1 MIKLEDLK
9 KEISDSKF
17 ITTFIII
24 FIILYI
30 FVSFIKFLGNL
41 PILIII
47 SGVITYYI
55 NKNKLIDNANII
67 YELSKS
73 KKIK

>member
-17 ITTFIII
+17 MTTFIVV

-41 PILIII
+41 PILIVI

-55 NKNKLIDNANII
+55 NKNKLVDNANII

-73 KKIK
+73 KK

>member
-17 ITTFIII
+17 MTTFIVI

-41 PILIII
+41 PILIVI

-55 NKNKLIDNANII
+55 NKNKLVDNANII

-73 KKIK
+73 KKK

>member
-17 ITTFIII
+17 MTTFIVVFII
-24 FIILYI
+24 FYI

-41 PILIII
+41 PILIVI

-55 NKNKLIDNANII
+55 NKNKLVDNANII

-73 KKIK
+73 KK

>member
-1 MIKLEDLK
+1 MINLEDLK

-17 ITTFIII
+17 ITTFIIV

-30 FVSFIKFLGNL
+30 FVSFINFLGNL

-47 SGVITYYI
+47 SGVITYYM
-55 NKNKLIDNANII
+55 NKNKLVDNANII

-73 KKIK
+73 KK

>member
-17 ITTFIII
+17 ITTFIVV

-41 PILIII
+41 PILIVI

-55 NKNKLIDNANII
+55 NKNKLVDNANII

-73 KKIK
+73 KK

>member
-1 MIKLEDLK
+1 MINLENLK

-17 ITTFIII
+17 ITTFIIV

-30 FVSFIKFLGNL
+30 FVSFINFLGNL

-47 SGVITYYI
+47 SGVITYYM
-55 NKNKLIDNANII
+55 NKNKLVDNANII

-73 KKIK
+73 KK

>member
-17 ITTFIII
+17 ITTFIVV

-55 NKNKLIDNANII
+55 NKNKLVDNANII

-73 KKIK
+73 KK

>member
-9 KEISDSKF
+9 KQISDSKF
-17 ITTFIII
+17 MTTFIVV

-55 NKNKLIDNANII
+55 NKNKLVDNANII

-73 KKIK
+73 KK

>member
-1 MIKLEDLK
+1 MINLEDLK
-9 KEISDSKF
+9 KEVSDSKF
-17 ITTFIII
+17 ITTFVIV

-47 SGVITYYI
+47 CGIITHFI

-67 YELSKS
+67 YELSKPR
-73 KKIK
+73 KI